1 MQTVVTHVL
10 NFRKLSGKLEIELA
24 RTVSTH
30 YNLDAGFELKTY
42 ATPPS
47 TPALQ
52 IRGEIALFRQMLGV
66 TVQAP
71 FELPPQKCGRPYM
84 PLDGVRRVNEQIRS
98 ISQGD
103 PRQIRRLG
111 TSVDDRSFRAHR

>member
-1 MQTVVTHVL
+1 MRRMQTVVTHVL
-10 NFRKLSGKLEIELA
+10 NFRKLSGKLEIELG

-71 FELPPQKCGRPYM
+71 FELPPQKCGCP
-84 PLDGVRRVNEQIRS
+84 
-98 ISQGD
+98 
-103 PRQIRRLG
+103 
-111 TSVDDRSFRAHR
+111 